1 MVPFQRVNSPSLR
14 FFFGAPL
21 WRCWYGRISKPTCV
35 FLPSAMIC
43 TFFHPPRFS
52 GKLAFICFKLVI
64 IYPTWKNLRQLRQS
78 HQTSRTIMLKH
89 VSIIINSLFAFIE
102 SIMKPIMKPKIA
114 IQWVE
119 AHVGFT
125 ITHVGFTITHVGFT
139 ITHVGFTIT
148 HLGFTTC
155 FQGFYGLSLTNLPR
169 TWVLHGRIESPW
181 NEPSRQHP
189 ARRFQP
195 GATPSIIFGYTE
207 RNDKLIDALPTP
219 HTVDG
224 SEIPNNH
231 LGWLK
236 LKTL

>member
-1 MVPFQRVNSPSLR
+1 
-14 FFFGAPL
+14 
-21 WRCWYGRISKPTCV
+21 
-35 FLPSAMIC
+35 MIC
-43 TFFHPPRFS
+43 TVYFHFFTPQGS
-52 GKLAFICFKLVI
+52 QV
-64 IYPTWKNLRQLRQS
+64 NLPSFVSSWWLSTPLKRIWVNLGNLPKKSR
-78 HQTSRTIMLKH
+78 TSRCFTCVNHHQFVVRIYWIYH
-89 VSIIINSLFAFIE
+89 E
-102 SIMKPIMKPKIA
+102 TIMKPKIA

-119 AHVGFT
+119 AHV
-125 ITHVGFTITHVGFT
+125 
-139 ITHVGFTIT
+139 
-148 HLGFTTC
+148 GFTTC

-207 RNDKLIDALPTP
+207 ENDKLIDALPTP

-224 SEIPNNH
+224 SEIPTNH

-236 LKTL
+236 LKTLQYHGRSSSSLVVSRILEPSTVPPYIKCFKVQSNYSVTCIQYVSCPE